1 MWNIGRINKW
11 KQHSIKEEI
20 NQLKIE
26 NKNLR
31 SLNQSLEQ
39 DIEFALDMISDD
51 VMEEG
56 DLRRK
61 NARIKLINVL
71 SIIKLKKEVET
82 YKEVYKSELSEYN
95 KGIDAKI
102 DDINLKCEK
111 YQQEIAYLENI
122 KTHLL
127 DEVIDLRQEK
137 MYQEFGLYTPVYDL
151 MSSSLY
157 KDKIMECRE
166 KQKSMIRNKTA
177 IICPFNWR
185 VGDSRSEG
193 IKMIN
198 RNMKLT
204 LRSFN
209 QECDYLINKVKYHN
223 ISSIKEKIIQ
233 SFNSI
238 NKLNEP
244 LCIVMSEEYLNL
256 KLIELNLCFEYA
268 EQKYKERELLKEK
281 KREERERALLEK
293 EIEEERKRLK
303 KEREHYQTYLRH
315 IEEQLII
322 EKDSERIKLLND
334 KKEET
339 NSKLLD
345 IGKAMK
351 DIDYREA
358 NQKAGYVYVVSN
370 IGAFGKDVYKIGM
383 TRRLNPQD
391 RIDELSG
398 ASVPFKFDVHAMIFS
413 DDAPALE
420 AAIHNA
426 LDDKKINLVNNR
438 KEFFRVSLTE
448 IEEIINNN
456 FDRTVDFI
464 EIPDAQQYR
473 ESLKIREI
481 LF

>member
-1 MWNIGRINKW
+1 M
-11 KQHSIKEEI
+11 
-20 NQLKIE
+20 
-26 NKNLR
+26 
-31 SLNQSLEQ
+31 
-39 DIEFALDMISDD
+39 
-51 VMEEG
+51 
-56 DLRRK
+56 
-61 NARIKLINVL
+61 
-71 SIIKLKKEVET
+71 
-82 YKEVYKSELSEYN
+82 
-95 KGIDAKI
+95 
-102 DDINLKCEK
+102 
-111 YQQEIAYLENI
+111 
-122 KTHLL
+122 
-127 DEVIDLRQEK
+127 
-137 MYQEFGLYTPVYDL
+137 
-151 MSSSLY
+151 
-157 KDKIMECRE
+157 
-166 KQKSMIRNKTA
+166 
-177 IICPFNWR
+177 
-185 VGDSRSEG
+185 
-193 IKMIN
+193 
-198 RNMKLT
+198 
-204 LRSFN
+204 
-209 QECDYLINKVKYHN
+209 
-223 ISSIKEKIIQ
+223 
-233 SFNSI
+233 
-238 NKLNEP
+238 
-244 LCIVMSEEYLNL
+244 
-256 KLIELNLCFEYA
+256 
-268 EQKYKERELLKEK
+268 
-281 KREERERALLEK
+281 
-293 EIEEERKRLK
+293 
-303 KEREHYQTYLRH
+303 
-315 IEEQLII
+315 
-322 EKDSERIKLLND
+322 LND

>member
-1 MWNIGRINKW
+1 
-11 KQHSIKEEI
+11 
-20 NQLKIE
+20 
-26 NKNLR
+26 
-31 SLNQSLEQ
+31 
-39 DIEFALDMISDD
+39 
-51 VMEEG
+51 
-56 DLRRK
+56 
-61 NARIKLINVL
+61 
-71 SIIKLKKEVET
+71 
-82 YKEVYKSELSEYN
+82 
-95 KGIDAKI
+95 
-102 DDINLKCEK
+102 
-111 YQQEIAYLENI
+111 
-122 KTHLL
+122 
-127 DEVIDLRQEK
+127 
-137 MYQEFGLYTPVYDL
+137 
-151 MSSSLY
+151 
-157 KDKIMECRE
+157 
-166 KQKSMIRNKTA
+166 
-177 IICPFNWR
+177 
-185 VGDSRSEG
+185 
-193 IKMIN
+193 
-198 RNMKLT
+198 MKLT

-256 KLIELNLCFEYA
+256 KLVELNLCFEYA
-268 EQKYKERELLKEK
+268 EQKYKESELLKEK

>member
-1 MWNIGRINKW
+1 
-11 KQHSIKEEI
+11 
-20 NQLKIE
+20 
-26 NKNLR
+26 
-31 SLNQSLEQ
+31 
-39 DIEFALDMISDD
+39 
-51 VMEEG
+51 
-56 DLRRK
+56 
-61 NARIKLINVL
+61 
-71 SIIKLKKEVET
+71 
-82 YKEVYKSELSEYN
+82 
-95 KGIDAKI
+95 
-102 DDINLKCEK
+102 
-111 YQQEIAYLENI
+111 
-122 KTHLL
+122 
-127 DEVIDLRQEK
+127 
-137 MYQEFGLYTPVYDL
+137 
-151 MSSSLY
+151 
-157 KDKIMECRE
+157 
-166 KQKSMIRNKTA
+166 
-177 IICPFNWR
+177 
-185 VGDSRSEG
+185 
-193 IKMIN
+193 
-198 RNMKLT
+198 MKLT

-256 KLIELNLCFEYA
+256 KLVELNLCFEYA

>member
-1 MWNIGRINKW
+1 M
-11 KQHSIKEEI
+11 
-20 NQLKIE
+20 
-26 NKNLR
+26 
-31 SLNQSLEQ
+31 
-39 DIEFALDMISDD
+39 
-51 VMEEG
+51 
-56 DLRRK
+56 
-61 NARIKLINVL
+61 
-71 SIIKLKKEVET
+71 
-82 YKEVYKSELSEYN
+82 YK
-95 KGIDAKI
+95 
-102 DDINLKCEK
+102 
-111 YQQEIAYLENI
+111 
-122 KTHLL
+122 
-127 DEVIDLRQEK
+127 RQ
-137 MYQEFGLYTPVYDL
+137 
-151 MSSSLY
+151 
-157 KDKIMECRE
+157 
-166 KQKSMIRNKTA
+166 
-177 IICPFNWR
+177 
-185 VGDSRSEG
+185 
-193 IKMIN
+193 
-198 RNMKLT
+198 
-204 LRSFN
+204 
-209 QECDYLINKVKYHN
+209 VKYHN

-256 KLIELNLCFEYA
+256 KLVELNLCFEYA

>member
-256 KLIELNLCFEYA
+256 KLVELNLVLNMLN
-268 EQKYKERELLKEK
+268 KNIK
-281 KREERERALLEK
+281 KG
-293 EIEEERKRLK
+293 
-303 KEREHYQTYLRH
+303 
-315 IEEQLII
+315 
-322 EKDSERIKLLND
+322 NC
-334 KKEET
+334 
-339 NSKLLD
+339 
-345 IGKAMK
+345 
-351 DIDYREA
+351 
-358 NQKAGYVYVVSN
+358 
-370 IGAFGKDVYKIGM
+370 
-383 TRRLNPQD
+383 
-391 RIDELSG
+391 
-398 ASVPFKFDVHAMIFS
+398 
-413 DDAPALE
+413 
-420 AAIHNA
+420 
-426 LDDKKINLVNNR
+426 
-438 KEFFRVSLTE
+438 
-448 IEEIINNN
+448 
-456 FDRTVDFI
+456 
-464 EIPDAQQYR
+464 
-473 ESLKIREI
+473 
-481 LF
+481 

>member
-223 ISSIKEKIIQ
+223 ISSIKEK
-233 SFNSI
+233 SFKVLIRLI
-238 NKLNEP
+238 N
-244 LCIVMSEEYLNL
+244 
-256 KLIELNLCFEYA
+256 
-268 EQKYKERELLKEK
+268 
-281 KREERERALLEK
+281 
-293 EIEEERKRLK
+293 
-303 KEREHYQTYLRH
+303 
-315 IEEQLII
+315 
-322 EKDSERIKLLND
+322 
-334 KKEET
+334 
-339 NSKLLD
+339 
-345 IGKAMK
+345 
-351 DIDYREA
+351 
-358 NQKAGYVYVVSN
+358 
-370 IGAFGKDVYKIGM
+370 
-383 TRRLNPQD
+383 
-391 RIDELSG
+391 
-398 ASVPFKFDVHAMIFS
+398 
-413 DDAPALE
+413 
-420 AAIHNA
+420 
-426 LDDKKINLVNNR
+426 
-438 KEFFRVSLTE
+438 
-448 IEEIINNN
+448 
-456 FDRTVDFI
+456 
-464 EIPDAQQYR
+464 
-473 ESLKIREI
+473 
-481 LF
+481 

>member
-1 MWNIGRINKW
+1 
-11 KQHSIKEEI
+11 
-20 NQLKIE
+20 
-26 NKNLR
+26 
-31 SLNQSLEQ
+31 
-39 DIEFALDMISDD
+39 
-51 VMEEG
+51 
-56 DLRRK
+56 
-61 NARIKLINVL
+61 
-71 SIIKLKKEVET
+71 
-82 YKEVYKSELSEYN
+82 
-95 KGIDAKI
+95 
-102 DDINLKCEK
+102 
-111 YQQEIAYLENI
+111 
-122 KTHLL
+122 
-127 DEVIDLRQEK
+127 
-137 MYQEFGLYTPVYDL
+137 
-151 MSSSLY
+151 
-157 KDKIMECRE
+157 MECRE

-223 ISSIKEKIIQ
+223 ISSIREKIIQ

-256 KLIELNLCFEYA
+256 KLVELNLCFEYA

>member
-1 MWNIGRINKW
+1 
-11 KQHSIKEEI
+11 
-20 NQLKIE
+20 
-26 NKNLR
+26 
-31 SLNQSLEQ
+31 
-39 DIEFALDMISDD
+39 
-51 VMEEG
+51 
-56 DLRRK
+56 
-61 NARIKLINVL
+61 
-71 SIIKLKKEVET
+71 
-82 YKEVYKSELSEYN
+82 
-95 KGIDAKI
+95 
-102 DDINLKCEK
+102 
-111 YQQEIAYLENI
+111 
-122 KTHLL
+122 
-127 DEVIDLRQEK
+127 
-137 MYQEFGLYTPVYDL
+137 
-151 MSSSLY
+151 
-157 KDKIMECRE
+157 
-166 KQKSMIRNKTA
+166 
-177 IICPFNWR
+177 
-185 VGDSRSEG
+185 
-193 IKMIN
+193 MIN

-256 KLIELNLCFEYA
+256 KLVELNLCFEYA

>member
-1 MWNIGRINKW
+1 M
-11 KQHSIKEEI
+11 
-20 NQLKIE
+20 L
-26 NKNLR
+26 NKN
-31 SLNQSLEQ
+31 
-39 DIEFALDMISDD
+39 
-51 VMEEG
+51 
-56 DLRRK
+56 
-61 NARIKLINVL
+61 IK
-71 SIIKLKKEVET
+71 
-82 YKEVYKSELSEYN
+82 
-95 KGIDAKI
+95 KG
-102 DDINLKCEK
+102 
-111 YQQEIAYLENI
+111 
-122 KTHLL
+122 
-127 DEVIDLRQEK
+127 
-137 MYQEFGLYTPVYDL
+137 
-151 MSSSLY
+151 
-157 KDKIMECRE
+157 
-166 KQKSMIRNKTA
+166 
-177 IICPFNWR
+177 
-185 VGDSRSEG
+185 
-193 IKMIN
+193 
-198 RNMKLT
+198 
-204 LRSFN
+204 
-209 QECDYLINKVKYHN
+209 
-223 ISSIKEKIIQ
+223 
-233 SFNSI
+233 
-238 NKLNEP
+238 
-244 LCIVMSEEYLNL
+244 
-256 KLIELNLCFEYA
+256 
-268 EQKYKERELLKEK
+268 ELLKEK